1 MTTLATAVLRAR
13 TALHSPR
20 GILAGRILAVAAI
33 VWLVAA
39 PYMVDLFTIILL
51 SQALSLGLLAVSV
64 AVLGGG
70 AGLPSLGQV
79 APYAVGGYTAAI
91 LADHGMRIGVV
102 HTLLAAAAGALFNAL
117 TAPIV
122 VRTRG
127 VTVLMITLAVGEL
140 VRTAAEKWKSVTGGT
155 DGKSGIPPIEPFW
168 GMGDLADDVDTYWYV
183 LLTTLVV
190 IALTALVL
198 RSPAGL
204 LLDGARENETR
215 MRATGHPVTGYLTVT
230 YIGVGAIAGVA
241 GALLISIQRYI
252 SPSHIG
258 FDTSSLV
265 LLAVVIGGGA
275 SLVGAMI
282 GAALIV
288 FTRDWLSGPWP
299 GHGPL
304 LLGLLFLIAVYTLP
318 GGLAGVV
325 AGGPRAAWRSL
336 AKVIR
341 PDGRSTEADEPA
353 ASKSEADEPTAG
365 ESAAGEPAADKP
377 AADEPAADKPAVGK
391 PDLAKKAADPSAE
404 VVPDP
409 DALLT
414 ITGLTRRYGAL
425 AAVDGLD
432 LTVRRGARHALLG
445 PNGAGKSTVLAMIA
459 GANPVT
465 SGSIV
470 FDGRDITDLAPA
482 RRSRLGIA
490 RAFQQPAVVPSLSVL
505 DNVTLAAWRH
515 ARRGGIGWRPARYR
529 ALAGEAAIHL
539 ETVGLTARADEI
551 AGELSHGSRRLLDI
565 AMALAGRPKLL
576 LLDEPAAGLTDTD
589 IELLADVLKALP
601 AEVTMVLV
609 EHNFALVRE
618 VTDTVTVLASGQ
630 LLATGTPDEIAED
643 RAVRDTYLGASEP
656 EHQEVG

>member
-1 MTTLATAVLRAR
+1 MTTLALRAR

-20 GILAGRILAVAAI
+20 ARLVGRVLAVAAI
-33 VWLVAA
+33 VWLFAA
-39 PYMVDLFTIILL
+39 PYLVGLFTLILL
-51 SQALSLGLLAVSV
+51 SQALSLGVLAASV

-91 LADHGMRIGVV
+91 LAEHGMRIGVV
-102 HTLLAAAAGALFNAL
+102 HTLVAAAAGALFNAL

-155 DGKSGIPPIEPFW
+155 DGKSGVPPIQPFW
-168 GMGDLADDVDTYWYV
+168 GMGDLVDDVDTYWYV

-190 IALTALVL
+190 IGITAVVL

-215 MRATGHPVTGYLTVT
+215 MRATGHPVTRYLSVT
-230 YIGVGAIAGVA
+230 YIGVGALAGVA
-241 GALLISIQRYI
+241 GALLISVQRYI
-252 SPSHIG
+252 SPAHIG

-282 GAALIV
+282 GAGLIV

-304 LLGLLFLIAVYTLP
+304 LLGALFLIAVYTLP
-318 GGLAGVV
+318 GGLVGLT
-325 AGGPRAAWRSL
+325 AGGPRAAWRAL
-336 AKVIR
+336 GRATGT
-341 PDGRSTEADEPA
+341 PDPADEPA
-353 ASKSEADEPTAG
+353 DPQKAEEEKAEKPEKPATTEQAVQ
-365 ESAAGEPAADKP
+365 PAA
-377 AADEPAADKPAVGK
+377 
-391 PDLAKKAADPSAE
+391 
-404 VVPDP
+404 DP

-445 PNGAGKSTVLAMIA
+445 PNGAGKSTVLGMIA
-459 GANPVT
+459 GATPVT
-465 SGSIV
+465 SGTIV
-470 FDGRDITDLAPA
+470 FAGRDITRLAPA
-482 RRSRLGIA
+482 RRSRIGIA

-505 DNVTLAAWRH
+505 DNVALAAWRH
-515 ARRGGIGWRPARYR
+515 ARITGAGWRPVRYR
-529 ALAGEAAIHL
+529 ALAGEAATHL
-539 ETVGLTARADEI
+539 ETVGLTDRADEI

-565 AMALAGRPKLL
+565 AMALAGHPTLL

-589 IELLADVLKALP
+589 IVRLATVLKALP

-630 LLATGTPDEIAED
+630 LLATGTPDEIAAD
-643 RAVRDTYLGASEP
+643 QAVRDTYLGASEP

>member
-1 MTTLATAVLRAR
+1 MTTLPMRLQ
-13 TALHSPR
+13 TALRSPR
-20 GILAGRILAVAAI
+20 AVLAGRILAVAAI

-39 PYMVDLFTIILL
+39 PYLVGVFTIILL
-51 SQALSLGLLAVSV
+51 SQALSLGLLAASV

-91 LADHGMRIGVV
+91 LAEHGMTIGIV
-102 HTLLAAAAGALFNAL
+102 HTLVAAAAGALFNAL

-155 DGKSGIPPIEPFW
+155 DGKSGVPPIQPFW
-168 GMGDLADDVDTYWYV
+168 GTGDLVEDVDTYWYV
-183 LLTTLVV
+183 LATTLVV
-190 IALTALVL
+190 IALTALIL

-204 LLDGARENETR
+204 LLDGTRENETR
-215 MRATGHPVTGYLTVT
+215 MRAAGHPVTRYLSIT
-230 YIGVGAIAGVA
+230 YIGVGALAGVA
-241 GALLISIQRYI
+241 GALLIAIQRYI
-252 SPSHIG
+252 SPAHIG

-275 SLVGAMI
+275 SLVGALL
-282 GAALIV
+282 GAGLIV

-304 LLGLLFLIAVYTLP
+304 LLGALFLVAVYTLP
-318 GGLAGVV
+318 NGLAGLA
-325 AGGPRAAWRSL
+325 AGGPRAAWRAL
-336 AKVIR
+336 GKT
-341 PDGRSTEADEPA
+341 PEPA
-353 ASKSEADEPTAG
+353 PEAK
-365 ESAAGEPAADKP
+365 ESAAGR
-377 AADEPAADKPAVGK
+377 
-391 PDLAKKAADPSAE
+391 ADPG
-404 VVPDP
+404 D
-409 DALLT
+409 LLT

-425 AAVDGLD
+425 AAVDGVD
-432 LTVRRGARHALLG
+432 LTVRHGARHALLG
-445 PNGAGKSTVLAMIA
+445 PNGAGKSTVLGMVA
-459 GANPVT
+459 GAIPVT
-465 SGSIV
+465 SGNIV
-470 FDGRDITDLAPA
+470 FAGRDITGLAPA

-490 RAFQQPAVVPSLSVL
+490 RAFQQPAVVPSLTVL

-515 ARRGGIGWRPARYR
+515 AGISGVWRSARYR
-529 ALAGEAAIHL
+529 TLAAEAATHL
-539 ETVGLTARADEI
+539 ETVGLTDRADEI

-565 AMALAGRPKLL
+565 AMALAGHPKLL

-589 IELLADVLKALP
+589 IDRLSAVLKALP
-601 AEVTMVLV
+601 ADVTMVLV

-630 LLATGTPDEIAED
+630 LLATGTPDEIAANP
-643 RAVRDTYLGASEP
+643 AVRDTYLGAAEP

>member
-341 PDGRSTEADEPA
+341 PDGKSTEANESA
-353 ASKSEADEPTAG
+353 ADESAADESDAG
-365 ESAAGEPAADKP
+365 ESDAGKSDAGKSDANESEA
-377 AADEPAADKPAVGK
+377 GK
-391 PDLAKKAADPSAE
+391 PDLAKKAADASAE
-404 VVPDP
+404 VAPDP

-515 ARRGGIGWRPARYR
+515 ARRGGIAWRPARYR

-539 ETVGLTARADEI
+539 ETVGLTARADEV

-565 AMALAGRPKLL
+565 AMALAGHPKLL

>member
-1 MTTLATAVLRAR
+1 MTTLALRAR
-13 TALHSPR
+13 TALRSPR
-20 GILAGRILAVAAI
+20 AVLVGRILAVAAI
-33 VWLVAA
+33 VWLFAA
-39 PYMVDLFTIILL
+39 PYLVGLFTLILL
-51 SQALSLGLLAVSV
+51 SQALSLGVLAASV

-91 LADHGMRIGVV
+91 LAEHGMRIGVV
-102 HTLLAAAAGALFNAL
+102 HTLVAAAAGALFNAV

-155 DGKSGIPPIEPFW
+155 DGKSGVPPIEPFW
-168 GMGDLADDVDTYWYV
+168 GMGDLVDDVDTYWYV
-183 LLTTLVV
+183 LITTLVV
-190 IALTALVL
+190 IGITALVL

-215 MRATGHPVTGYLTVT
+215 MRATGHPVTRYLSVT
-230 YIGVGAIAGVA
+230 YIGVGALAGVA
-241 GALLISIQRYI
+241 GALLISVQRYI
-252 SPSHIG
+252 SPAHIG

-304 LLGLLFLIAVYTLP
+304 LLGVLFLIAVYTLP
-318 GGLAGVV
+318 GGLVGLT
-325 AGGPRAAWRSL
+325 AGGSRAAWRAL
-336 AKVIR
+336 AR
-341 PDGRSTEADEPA
+341 AGGATEKEEQEE
-353 ASKSEADEPTAG
+353 EAE
-365 ESAAGEPAADKP
+365 
-377 AADEPAADKPAVGK
+377 
-391 PDLAKKAADPSAE
+391 KAPADPSTKPETVA
-404 VVPDP
+404 DP
-409 DALLT
+409 EALLT

-425 AAVDGLD
+425 AAVGDLD

-445 PNGAGKSTVLAMIA
+445 PNGAGKSTVLGMVA
-459 GANPVT
+459 GATPVT

-470 FDGRDITDLAPA
+470 FAGRDITRLPPA

-515 ARRGGIGWRPARYR
+515 ARVAGTAWRPTRYR
-529 ALAGEAAIHL
+529 ALAGEAATHL
-539 ETVGLTARADEI
+539 ETVGLTDRADEI

-565 AMALAGRPKLL
+565 AMALAGHPKLL

-589 IELLADVLKALP
+589 IERLAAVLKALP

-630 LLATGTPDEIAED
+630 LLATGTPDEIAAD
-643 RAVRDTYLGASEP
+643 QAVRDTYLGASEP

>member
-1 MTTLATAVLRAR
+1 MTTLALRAR

-20 GILAGRILAVAAI
+20 ARVVGRVLAVAAI
-33 VWLVAA
+33 VWLFAA
-39 PYMVDLFTIILL
+39 PYLVGLFTLILL
-51 SQALSLGLLAVSV
+51 SQALSLGVLAASV

-91 LADHGMRIGVV
+91 LAEHGMRIGVV
-102 HTLLAAAAGALFNAL
+102 HTLVAAAAGALFNAL

-155 DGKSGIPPIEPFW
+155 DGKSGVPPIQPFW
-168 GMGDLADDVDTYWYV
+168 GMGDLVDDVDTYWYV
-183 LLTTLVV
+183 LITTLVV
-190 IALTALVL
+190 IGLTALVL
-198 RSPAGL
+198 RSPAAL

-215 MRATGHPVTGYLTVT
+215 MRATGHPVTRYLSIT
-230 YIGVGAIAGVA
+230 YVGVGALAGVA
-241 GALLISIQRYI
+241 GALLISVQRYI

-282 GAALIV
+282 GAGLIV

-304 LLGLLFLIAVYTLP
+304 LLGVLFLIAVYTLP
-318 GGLAGVV
+318 GGLVGLT
-325 AGGPRAAWRSL
+325 AGGPRAAWRAL
-336 AKVIR
+336 GRAIR
-341 PDGRSTEADEPA
+341 PADETEKPETPDTPEMPEKAEKAERDAPDPDAAPEADA
-353 ASKSEADEPTAG
+353 A
-365 ESAAGEPAADKP
+365 
-377 AADEPAADKPAVGK
+377 
-391 PDLAKKAADPSAE
+391 
-404 VVPDP
+404 PDP

-414 ITGLTRRYGAL
+414 VTGLTRRYGAL

-445 PNGAGKSTVLAMIA
+445 PNGAGKSTVLGMIA
-459 GANPVT
+459 GAIPVT

-470 FDGRDITDLAPA
+470 FAGRDITGLAPA
-482 RRSRLGIA
+482 RRSRIGIA

-515 ARRGGIGWRPARYR
+515 AEVTGTAWRPGRYR
-529 ALAGEAAIHL
+529 ALAGEAATHL
-539 ETVGLTARADEI
+539 ETVGLTDRADEI

-565 AMALAGRPKLL
+565 AMALAGHPKLL

-589 IELLADVLKALP
+589 IERLAAVLKALP

-630 LLATGTPDEIAED
+630 LLATGTPDEIAAD
-643 RAVRDTYLGASEP
+643 QAVRDTYLGASEP

>member
-1 MTTLATAVLRAR
+1 MTTLATAALRAR

-33 VWLVAA
+33 VWLIAA

-102 HTLLAAAAGALFNAL
+102 HTLVAAAAGALFNAL

-168 GMGDLADDVDTYWYV
+168 GMGDLVDDVDTYWYV

-252 SPSHIG
+252 SPAHIG

-341 PDGRSTEADEPA
+341 PAGKSTADTDEPEADETT
-353 ASKSEADEPTAG
+353 AS
-365 ESAAGEPAADKP
+365 EPAA
-377 AADEPAADKPAVGK
+377 ADG
-391 PDLAKKAADPSAE
+391 PDLAKRASDEAGARAE
-404 VVPDP
+404 VAPDP

-470 FDGRDITDLAPA
+470 FDGRDVTDLAPA

-515 ARRGGIGWRPARYR
+515 ARRGGIAWRPSRYR
-529 ALAGEAAIHL
+529 SLAGEAAIHL

-565 AMALAGRPKLL
+565 AMALAGHPKLL

>member
-1 MTTLATAVLRAR
+1 MTTLATAALRAR

-33 VWLVAA
+33 VWLIAA

-102 HTLLAAAAGALFNAL
+102 HTLVAAAAGALFNAL

-168 GMGDLADDVDTYWYV
+168 GMGDLVDDVDTYWYV

-215 MRATGHPVTGYLTVT
+215 MRATGHPVTRYLTVT

-252 SPSHIG
+252 SPAHIG

-341 PDGRSTEADEPA
+341 SDGKSTEADEPT
-353 ASKSEADEPTAG
+353 ASEPTA
-365 ESAAGEPAADKP
+365 SEPA
-377 AADEPAADKPAVGK
+377 GK
-391 PDLAKKAADPSAE
+391 PDLAKRAASGASGAGAA
-404 VVPDP
+404 

-465 SGSIV
+465 SGTIV
-470 FDGRDITDLAPA
+470 FDGCDITDLAPA

-515 ARRGGIGWRPARYR
+515 ARRGGIAWRPGRYR

-565 AMALAGRPKLL
+565 AMALAGHPKLL

>member
-1 MTTLATAVLRAR
+1 MTTLALRARTAALRAR
-13 TALHSPR
+13 TALRSPR
-20 GILAGRILAVAAI
+20 AILAGRILAVAAI
-33 VWLVAA
+33 VWLFAA
-39 PYMVDLFTIILL
+39 PYLVGLFTVILL
-51 SQALSLGLLAVSV
+51 SQALSLGLLAASV

-91 LADHGMRIGVV
+91 LADHGMRIGLV
-102 HTLLAAAAGALFNAL
+102 HTLVAAAAGALFNAVVS
-117 TAPIV
+117 PIV

-127 VTVLMITLAVGEL
+127 VTVLMITLAIGEL

-155 DGKSGIPPIEPFW
+155 DGKSGVPPIEPFW

-183 LLTTLVV
+183 LITTLVV
-190 IALTALVL
+190 LALTALVL
-198 RSPAGL
+198 RSPSGL
-204 LLDGARENETR
+204 LLDGTRENETR
-215 MRATGHPVTGYLTVT
+215 MRATGHPVTRYLTVT

-241 GALLISIQRYI
+241 GALLIAVQRYI
-252 SPSHIG
+252 SPAHIG

-304 LLGLLFLIAVYTLP
+304 LLGVLFLIAVYTLP
-318 GGLAGVV
+318 NGLAGVV
-325 AGGPRAAWRSL
+325 AGGPRAAWRGL
-336 AKVIR
+336 GRVLR
-341 PDGRSTEADEPA
+341 PDEGAGAKPA
-353 ASKSEADEPTAG
+353 GTKSATPTQA
-365 ESAAGEPAADKP
+365 PAADP
-377 AADEPAADKPAVGK
+377 E
-391 PDLAKKAADPSAE
+391 
-404 VVPDP
+404 
-409 DALLT
+409 ALLT

-432 LTVRRGARHALLG
+432 LTVRHGARHALLG
-445 PNGAGKSTVLAMIA
+445 PNGAGKSTVLGMIA
-459 GANPVT
+459 GATPVT
-465 SGSIV
+465 SGNIV
-470 FDGRDITDLAPA
+470 FAGRDITHLAPA

-515 ARRGGIGWRPARYR
+515 ARVRGTAWRPARYR
-529 ALAGEAAIHL
+529 ALAGEASAHL
-539 ETVGLTARADEI
+539 ETVGLTDRADEI

-565 AMALAGRPKLL
+565 AMALAGHPELL

-589 IELLADVLKALP
+589 IERLAVVLKALP

-630 LLATGTPDEIAED
+630 LLATGTPDEIAANQ
-643 RAVRDTYLGASEP
+643 AVRDTYLGASEP

>member
-1 MTTLATAVLRAR
+1 MTTLALRAR
-13 TALHSPR
+13 TALRSPR
-20 GILAGRILAVAAI
+20 AVLVGRILAVAAI
-33 VWLVAA
+33 VWLFAA
-39 PYMVDLFTIILL
+39 PYLVGLFTLILL
-51 SQALSLGLLAVSV
+51 SQALSLGVLAASV

-91 LADHGMRIGVV
+91 LAEHGMRIGVV
-102 HTLLAAAAGALFNAL
+102 HTLVAAAAGALFNAV

-155 DGKSGIPPIEPFW
+155 DGKSGVPPIEPFW
-168 GMGDLADDVDTYWYV
+168 GMGDLVDDVDTYWYV
-183 LLTTLVV
+183 LITTLVV
-190 IALTALVL
+190 IGITALVL

-215 MRATGHPVTGYLTVT
+215 MRATGHPVTRYLSIT
-230 YIGVGAIAGVA
+230 YIGVGALAGVA
-241 GALLISIQRYI
+241 GALLISVQRYI
-252 SPSHIG
+252 SPAHIG

-304 LLGLLFLIAVYTLP
+304 LLGALFLIAVYTLP
-318 GGLAGVV
+318 GGLVGLT
-325 AGGPRAAWRSL
+325 AGGPRAAWRAL
-336 AKVIR
+336 AR
-341 PDGRSTEADEPA
+341 
-353 ASKSEADEPTAG
+353 AG
-365 ESAAGEPAADKP
+365 AAADKEAKAGTP
-377 AADEPAADKPAVGK
+377 EEEAPDPVTKPEAG
-391 PDLAKKAADPSAE
+391 ADPE
-404 VVPDP
+404 
-409 DALLT
+409 ALLT

-445 PNGAGKSTVLAMIA
+445 PNGAGKSTVLGMVA
-459 GANPVT
+459 GAIPVT

-470 FDGRDITDLAPA
+470 FAGRDITRLPPA

-515 ARRGGIGWRPARYR
+515 SRVTGTAWRPTRYR
-529 ALAGEAAIHL
+529 ALAGEAATHL
-539 ETVGLTARADEI
+539 ETVGLTDRADEI

-565 AMALAGRPKLL
+565 AMALAGHPKLL

-589 IELLADVLKALP
+589 IERLAAVLKALP

-630 LLATGTPDEIAED
+630 LLATGTPDEIAAD
-643 RAVRDTYLGASEP
+643 QAVRDTYLGASEP

>member
-20 GILAGRILAVAAI
+20 GILAGRILAAAAI

-102 HTLLAAAAGALFNAL
+102 HTLVAAAAGALFNAL

-168 GMGDLADDVDTYWYV
+168 GMGDLVDDVDTYWYV

-336 AKVIR
+336 AKAIR
-341 PDGRSTEADEPA
+341 PEGKPAEADEPA
-353 ASKSEADEPTAG
+353 GSRPG
-365 ESAAGEPAADKP
+365 AGEPDA
-377 AADEPAADKPAVGK
+377 GK
-391 PDLAKKAADPSAE
+391 PDLAKKAADASAE
-404 VVPDP
+404 AAPGP

-515 ARRGGIGWRPARYR
+515 ARRGGIAWRPARYR
-529 ALAGEAAIHL
+529 ALAGEAASHL

-565 AMALAGRPKLL
+565 AMALAGHPKLL

>member
-1 MTTLATAVLRAR
+1 MTTLALRAR
-13 TALHSPR
+13 TALRSPR
-20 GILAGRILAVAAI
+20 AVLVGRILAVAAI
-33 VWLVAA
+33 VWLFAA
-39 PYMVDLFTIILL
+39 PYLVGLFTLILL
-51 SQALSLGLLAVSV
+51 SQALSLGVLAASV

-91 LADHGMRIGVV
+91 LAEHGMRIGVV
-102 HTLLAAAAGALFNAL
+102 HTLVAAAAGALFNAV

-155 DGKSGIPPIEPFW
+155 DGKSGVPPIEPFW
-168 GMGDLADDVDTYWYV
+168 GMGDLVDDVDTYWYV
-183 LLTTLVV
+183 LITTLVV
-190 IALTALVL
+190 IGITALVL

-215 MRATGHPVTGYLTVT
+215 MRATGHPVTRYLSVT
-230 YIGVGAIAGVA
+230 YIGVGALAGVA
-241 GALLISIQRYI
+241 GALLISVQRYI
-252 SPSHIG
+252 SPAHIG

-304 LLGLLFLIAVYTLP
+304 LLGVLFLIAVYTLP
-318 GGLAGVV
+318 GGLVGLT
-325 AGGPRAAWRSL
+325 AGGPRAAWRAL
-336 AKVIR
+336 ARAGGAAEKE
-341 PDGRSTEADEPA
+341 GQEGETE
-353 ASKSEADEPTAG
+353 K
-365 ESAAGEPAADKP
+365 
-377 AADEPAADKPAVGK
+377 AV
-391 PDLAKKAADPSAE
+391 ADPVTKPETVA
-404 VVPDP
+404 DP
-409 DALLT
+409 EALLT

-445 PNGAGKSTVLAMIA
+445 PNGAGKSTVLGMVA
-459 GANPVT
+459 GAIPVT

-470 FDGRDITDLAPA
+470 FAGRDITRLPPA
-482 RRSRLGIA
+482 RRSRIGIA

-515 ARRGGIGWRPARYR
+515 ARVTGTAWRPTRYR
-529 ALAGEAAIHL
+529 ALAAEAATHL
-539 ETVGLTARADEI
+539 ETVGLTDRADEN

-565 AMALAGRPKLL
+565 AMALAGHPKLL

-589 IELLADVLKALP
+589 IERLAAVLKALP

-630 LLATGTPDEIAED
+630 LLATGTPDEIAAD
-643 RAVRDTYLGASEP
+643 QAVRDTYLGASEP

>member
-102 HTLLAAAAGALFNAL
+102 HTLVAAAAGALFNAL

-204 LLDGARENETR
+204 LLDGARENEIR

-336 AKVIR
+336 AKAIR
-341 PDGRSTEADEPA
+341 PEGKSAEADEPA
-353 ASKSEADEPTAG
+353 GSEPG
-365 ESAAGEPAADKP
+365 AGEPDA
-377 AADEPAADKPAVGK
+377 GK
-391 PDLAKKAADPSAE
+391 PDLAKKAADASAE
-404 VVPDP
+404 VAPAP

-515 ARRGGIGWRPARYR
+515 ARRGGIAWRPARYR
-529 ALAGEAAIHL
+529 ALAGEAASHL

-565 AMALAGRPKLL
+565 AMALAGHPKLL

>member
-1 MTTLATAVLRAR
+1 MTTLALRAR
-13 TALHSPR
+13 TALRSPR
-20 GILAGRILAVAAI
+20 AVLVGRILAVAAI
-33 VWLVAA
+33 VWLFAA
-39 PYMVDLFTIILL
+39 PYLVGLFTLILL
-51 SQALSLGLLAVSV
+51 SQALSLGVLAASV

-91 LADHGMRIGVV
+91 LAEHGMRIGVV
-102 HTLLAAAAGALFNAL
+102 HTLVAAAAGALFNAV

-155 DGKSGIPPIEPFW
+155 DGKSGVPPIEPFW
-168 GMGDLADDVDTYWYV
+168 GMGDLVDDVDTYWYV
-183 LLTTLVV
+183 LITTLVV
-190 IALTALVL
+190 IGITALVL

-204 LLDGARENETR
+204 LLDGVRENETR
-215 MRATGHPVTGYLTVT
+215 MRATGHPVTRYLSVT
-230 YIGVGAIAGVA
+230 YVGVGALAGVA
-241 GALLISIQRYI
+241 GALLISVQRYI
-252 SPSHIG
+252 SPAHIG

-304 LLGLLFLIAVYTLP
+304 LLGVLFLIAVYTLP
-318 GGLAGVV
+318 GGLVGLT
-325 AGGPRAAWRSL
+325 AGGPRAAWRAL
-336 AKVIR
+336 ARAGGATPKE
-341 PDGRSTEADEPA
+341 GHEGEAE
-353 ASKSEADEPTAG
+353 
-365 ESAAGEPAADKP
+365 
-377 AADEPAADKPAVGK
+377 
-391 PDLAKKAADPSAE
+391 KAPADPVTEPETGA
-404 VVPDP
+404 DP
-409 DALLT
+409 QALLT

-445 PNGAGKSTVLAMIA
+445 PNGAGKSTVLGMVA
-459 GANPVT
+459 GATPVT

-470 FDGRDITDLAPA
+470 FAGRDITRLPPA

-515 ARRGGIGWRPARYR
+515 ARVAGTAWRPTRYR
-529 ALAGEAAIHL
+529 ALAGEAATHL
-539 ETVGLTARADEI
+539 ETVGLTDRADEI

-565 AMALAGRPKLL
+565 AMALAGHPKLL

-589 IELLADVLKALP
+589 IERLAAVLKALP

-630 LLATGTPDEIAED
+630 LLATGTPDEIAAD
-643 RAVRDTYLGASEP
+643 QAVRDTYLGASEP

>member
-1 MTTLATAVLRAR
+1 MTTLALRAR
-13 TALHSPR
+13 TALRSPR
-20 GILAGRILAVAAI
+20 AVLVGRILAVAAI
-33 VWLVAA
+33 VWLFAA
-39 PYMVDLFTIILL
+39 PYLVGLFTLILL
-51 SQALSLGLLAVSV
+51 SQALSLGVLAASV

-91 LADHGMRIGVV
+91 LAEHGMRIGVV
-102 HTLLAAAAGALFNAL
+102 HTLVAAAAGALFNAV

-155 DGKSGIPPIEPFW
+155 DGKSGVPPIEPFW
-168 GMGDLADDVDTYWYV
+168 GMGDLVDDVDTYWYV
-183 LLTTLVV
+183 LITTLVV
-190 IALTALVL
+190 IGITALVL

-215 MRATGHPVTGYLTVT
+215 MRATGHPVTRYLSVT
-230 YIGVGAIAGVA
+230 YIGVGALAGVA
-241 GALLISIQRYI
+241 GALLISVQRYI
-252 SPSHIG
+252 SPAHIG

-304 LLGLLFLIAVYTLP
+304 LLGVLFLIAVYTLP
-318 GGLAGVV
+318 GGLVGLT
-325 AGGPRAAWRSL
+325 AGGPRAAWRAL
-336 AKVIR
+336 AR
-341 PDGRSTEADEPA
+341 
-353 ASKSEADEPTAG
+353 AG
-365 ESAAGEPAADKP
+365 GAAGKEGQEGETEK
-377 AADEPAADKPAVGK
+377 AV
-391 PDLAKKAADPSAE
+391 ADPVTKPETVA
-404 VVPDP
+404 DP
-409 DALLT
+409 EALLT

-445 PNGAGKSTVLAMIA
+445 PNGAGKSTVLGMVA
-459 GANPVT
+459 GAIPVT

-470 FDGRDITDLAPA
+470 FAGRDITRLPPA
-482 RRSRLGIA
+482 RRSRIGIA

-515 ARRGGIGWRPARYR
+515 ARVTGTAWRPTRYR
-529 ALAGEAAIHL
+529 ALAAEAATHL
-539 ETVGLTARADEI
+539 ETVGLTDRADEN

-565 AMALAGRPKLL
+565 AMALAGHPKLL

-589 IELLADVLKALP
+589 IERLAAVLKALP

-630 LLATGTPDEIAED
+630 LLATGTPDEIAAD
-643 RAVRDTYLGASEP
+643 QAVRDTYLGASEP